1 VQQNSIKRRC
11 LLRFRILGIL
21 ILSAVVLSFSS
32 RAAADDNLFHQ
43 RQKKL
48 LAQLDGGVAILQ
60 NTPVYQRND
69 DVEYQYRTGSDFF
82 YITGC
87 AMPEAVMVLV
97 SDSNR
102 PYVLF
107 IEPPSPM
114 EAIWGS
120 GGYTTEE
127 AQKVFG
133 ADTVYALTDLK
144 EKLPDLIGRKE
155 KLFFDFNSNGMND
168 LIQESLSSGRRQ
180 KPDTYQNLLP
190 LIHEMRKTKAPEELE
205 QMRKAIEATC
215 LGLQASMKAVKPGI
229 YEYQVQAV
237 LEYIFRING
246 CKFNGFPSIVA
257 SGPNATIMHYEANNR
272 QMKDGELLLMDVGA
286 EYGYY
291 SADISRTFPVN
302 GTFTREQAEIYQ
314 LVLDAQKAAAD
325 SMIPGV
331 PAYRCHDAADR
342 VIRAGLYRLELIT
355 DPDSKWQQLLYYYP
369 YINHSLGLDVHDA
382 GNFGRSRTEGI
393 KLEPGMVM
401 TDEPALY
408 FGDRWIE
415 SFRRSAT
422 RWYHVNSDSVEDFL
436 QQIMPVY
443 EKYRG
448 IGIRIEDDIL
458 ITADGNEVLSKNAP
472 REIKA
477 IEAMMK
483 EESIFSH

>member
-1 VQQNSIKRRC
+1 MKRRC
-11 LLRFRILGIL
+11 LLKPRFTRLL
-21 ILSAVVLSFSS
+21 ILSATVLSFTHPS
-32 RAAADDNLFHQ
+32 AADDNLFRQ
-43 RQKKL
+43 RREEL
-48 LAQLDGGVAILQ
+48 LGQLDGGIAILQ

-82 YITGC
+82 YMTGC
-87 AMPEAVMVLV
+87 DLPEAVMVLIAD
-97 SDSNR
+97 SDK

-114 EAIWGS
+114 EMIWGS
-120 GGYTTEE
+120 GGYTTKE
-127 AQKVFG
+127 AQAAFG
-133 ADTVYALTDLK
+133 ADTVYALKDLK
-144 EKLPDLIGRKE
+144 EKLPTLISGKE
-155 KLFFDFNSNGMND
+155 KLFFDFNSDD
-168 LIQESLSSGRRQ
+168 LDKMIRESLSSRWRR
-180 KPDTYQNLLP
+180 KPDTYRNLLP
-190 LIHEMRKTKAPEELE
+190 LIHEMRKIKAPAELAL
-205 QMRKAIEATC
+205 MRKAIAATC
-215 LGLQASMKAVKPGI
+215 LGLQESMKAAKPGM

-257 SGPNATIMHYEANNR
+257 SGINATIMHYEENNR

-302 GTFTREQAEIYQ
+302 GKFTGEQAEIYQ

-325 SMIPGV
+325 SMVPGV

-342 VIRAGLYRLELIT
+342 VIRAGLYRLKLIT

-382 GNFGRSRTEGI
+382 GNFGRSRTDGI

-415 SFRRSAT
+415 SFRRSAA
-422 RWYHVNSDSVEDFL
+422 RWYRVSSDSVEAFL
-436 QQIMPVY
+436 EQIMPAY
-443 EKYRG
+443 KKYRG

-472 REIKA
+472 REIRA
-477 IEAMMK
+477 IEAIMK
-483 EESIFSH
+483 EESMFSR